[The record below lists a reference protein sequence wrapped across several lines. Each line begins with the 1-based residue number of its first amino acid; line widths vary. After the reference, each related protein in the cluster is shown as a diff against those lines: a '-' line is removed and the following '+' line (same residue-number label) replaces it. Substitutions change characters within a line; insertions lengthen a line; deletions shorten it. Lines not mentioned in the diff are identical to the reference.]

1 MEKDL
6 AAAFDD
12 DDDVEDEV
20 DDLEK
25 AGGGDLSS
33 RRSCTVREG
42 QKAGQEGHP
51 NSFHQ
56 QQLNVTRTAVLLSR
70 TQLETL
76 ISFLRALAEPAA
88 ADKDNK
94 G

>member
-1 MEKDL
+1 ML
-6 AAAFDD
+6 AQLTA
-12 DDDVEDEV
+12 
-20 DDLEK
+20 LL
-25 AGGGDLSS
+25 GSLGYL
-33 RRSCTVREG
+33 EG

-76 ISFLRALAEPAA
+76 ISFLRALAEPTA